1 MNVDMNLA
9 VTSSP
14 PPTTTTVPTA
24 PTVATATCC
33 GSVSGDA
40 LTDVEA
46 TELAAAFK
54 ALADPVRLRLVS
66 IIATSP
72 TGEVCA
78 CDLPDSL
85 DRSQPTVS
93 HHLTLLV
100 SAGLL
105 DREQRGRWAWFR
117 LRPERLG
124 ELSALLSPP
133 PHHPDDHASSERT
146 TS

>member
-1 MNVDMNLA
+1 MNVDTNFEI
-9 VTSSP
+9 V
-14 PPTTTTVPTA
+14 
-24 PTVATATCC
+24 TATCC

-40 LTDVEA
+40 LTDAEA
-46 TELAAAFK
+46 QELAAALK

-100 SAGLL
+100 NAGLL
-105 DREQRGRWAWFR
+105 EREQRGKWAWFR
-117 LRPERLG
+117 LRYERLG
-124 ELSALLSPP
+124 ELSALLAPP
-133 PHHPDDHASSERT
+133 TPERNP
-146 TS
+146 S

>member
-1 MNVDMNLA
+1 MNVNMKCII
-9 VTSSP
+9 TTT
-14 PPTTTTVPTA
+14 PTTTTA
-24 PTVATATCC
+24 GRATCC

-40 LTDVEA
+40 LTDTQA
-46 TELAAAFK
+46 AELAAALK

-100 SAGLL
+100 NAGLL
-105 DREQRGRWAWFR
+105 EREQRGKWAWFR
-117 LRPERLG
+117 LRYERLG
-124 ELSALLSPP
+124 ELSALLAPP
-133 PHHPDDHASSERT
+133 TSEGTPR
-146 TS
+146 